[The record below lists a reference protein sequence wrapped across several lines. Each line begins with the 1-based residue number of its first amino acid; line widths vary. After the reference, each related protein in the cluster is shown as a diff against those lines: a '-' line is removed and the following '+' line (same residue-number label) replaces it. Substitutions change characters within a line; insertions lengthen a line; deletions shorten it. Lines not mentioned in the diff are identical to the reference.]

1 MSTAPTRVL
10 DRERREELG
19 DDDDEREGL
28 GEDERDDG
36 GDDEGDDENTNSDR
50 VSVPRLRPD
59 APRVWPL
66 TRTPNLAAALVQAT
80 RVWCV
85 LRLTSHPH
93 VWPGPCRPP

>member
-50 VSVPRLRPD
+50 VSVPISTSYFMVLH
-59 APRVWPL
+59 A
-66 TRTPNLAAALVQAT
+66 
-80 RVWCV
+80 
-85 LRLTSHPH
+85 LRLL
-93 VWPGPCRPP
+93 